1 MDFASFVRIKVSES
15 KSSNLWKFKGGV
27 DRMKIPKQ
35 ILVEME
41 KELENLKKKMLERI
55 HPQTRLNYMNKFLI
69 LESKISASK
78 ERWKEEMEFLKEL
91 KNVKPLS
98 EYYKFQAL
106 PYNQVV
112 ENRIAELNGVSK

>member
-1 MDFASFVRIKVSES
+1 
-15 KSSNLWKFKGGV
+15 
-27 DRMKIPKQ
+27 MKIPKQ